1 VKQVFIQR
9 GRVLVREVPAPM
21 VGDRNILVRVSHS
34 CVSVGT
40 EMAGVRG
47 SSQSIYRRVLRH
59 PDKLRQAMELVRE
72 HGLIKVAGMARD
84 RSNTSLETGYS
95 AAGTV
100 IAVGRDVDGF
110 KVGDRVACGGAGV
123 SNHAEIIDVPC
134 NLAVAIPSRLGEDT
148 AATVALGAIALQGV
162 RRTSP
167 ALGETIVV
175 VGLGFLGQLTAQLL
189 RASGC
194 HVIGVDLDSERI
206 RIALENGMDAGVDPA
221 MGSYV
226 QRVHEL
232 TAGFGADAAIVT
244 AAGGSNQIISDAM
257 QACRKKG
264 RVVLV
269 GDVGLSLNRTDMY
282 QKELDFLIS
291 TSYGPGRYDAA
302 YESGGQD
309 YPLPYVRWTENRN
322 MEEYL
327 RMLAEGRISLKQIPS
342 RQFSVDLAPAAYEA
356 LKSEQ
361 GRPLLVY
368 LAYPERPEPV
378 KHRMA
383 ITTSPSRSGVIR
395 VAVIGA
401 GAFAQGTHLPNLAAL
416 SSQFALRAIVGSSG
430 ARAATVAAK
439 FGAEYVTTDVEEVLA
454 DPSVDLLLVS
464 TRHNL
469 HASMTLR
476 GLQAGKH
483 VFVEKPLATS
493 VEQLRQ
499 IDEFYKGRE
508 IAPVLM
514 TGFNRRFSP
523 AMKAAK
529 AALANRATPLMVS
542 YRMNAGYIPPDSWV
556 HGQEGGGRNIGE
568 ACHIYD
574 LFCFLVDADIK
585 DVCVSAIR
593 PRTKR
598 WVENDNFVAT
608 VAFVDGSVCS
618 LTYTAMGHASHS
630 KEQMECYADG
640 RVVSMDNFTSLT
652 VHAART
658 GRVRS
663 RRPEK
668 GHLEELQA
676 LASCIANGTAWPIPL
691 HHQLQA
697 TAISLEIE
705 RQISETGASPA
716 WPDIPNGSGTAT

>member
-1 VKQVFIQR
+1 MKQVFIQR
-9 GRVLVREVPAPM
+9 GRVLVKDVPAPM
-21 VGDRNILVRVSHS
+21 VGVRNILVRVSHS

-84 RSNTSLETGYS
+84 RSNVALETGYS

-100 IAVGRDVDGF
+100 VAVGSDVDGF

-123 SNHAEIIDVPC
+123 SNHAEVIDVPC
-134 NLAVAIPSRLGEDT
+134 NLAVTIPPGLSED
-148 AATVALGAIALQGV
+148 AASTVALGAIAMQGV
-162 RRTSP
+162 RRTNP

-175 VGLGFLGQLTAQLL
+175 IGLGFLGQITAQLL

-194 HVIGVDLDSERI
+194 RVIGVDLDPERI
-206 RIALENGMDAGVDPA
+206 RVALENGMDAGVDP
-221 MGSYV
+221 SLVNYV
-226 QRVHEL
+226 QRTHEL

-244 AAGGSNQIISDAM
+244 AAGGSNQIIGDAM

-269 GDVGLSLNRTDMY
+269 GDVGLGLNRADFY

-291 TSYGPGRYDAA
+291 TSYGPGRYDPM
-302 YESGGQD
+302 YEAGGQD

-327 RMLAEGRISLKQIPS
+327 RLIAEERISLTKIPS
-342 RQFSVDLAPAAYEA
+342 RQFPVDQAPRAYEA
-356 LKSEQ
+356 LKAEQ
-361 GRPLLVY
+361 GRPLLVVLSY
-368 LAYPERPEPV
+368 AERPEAV
-378 KHRMA
+378 TQTLSL
-383 ITTSPSRSGVIR
+383 TTSPSKPGIIR

-401 GAFAQGTHLPNLAAL
+401 GAFAQSTHLPNLAAL
-416 SSQFALRAIVGSSG
+416 SARYKLRAIVGRSG
-430 ARAATVAAK
+430 ARASTEAK
-439 FGAEYVTTDVEEVLA
+439 RFGAEYVTTDYEEVLA
-454 DPSVDLLLVS
+454 DSSVDLVLLA

-469 HASMTLR
+469 HTPMALR
-476 GLQAGKH
+476 ALQAGKH
-483 VFVEKPLATS
+483 VFVEKPLSTTL
-493 VEQLRQ
+493 EQLQQ
-499 IDEFYKGRE
+499 IDEFYQGKE
-508 IAPVLM
+508 LAPVLM

-523 AMKAAK
+523 AMQAAK
-529 AALANRATPLMVS
+529 AALANRATPLLVS
-542 YRMNAGYIPPDSWV
+542 YRMNAGYSPPDSWV
-556 HGQEGGGRNIGE
+556 HGTEGGGRNIGE

-585 DVCVSAIR
+585 DVRVAAVR
-593 PRTKR
+593 PRSKR

-618 LTYTAMGHASHS
+618 LTYTAMGHTSHP
-630 KEQMECYADG
+630 KERMEIYADG
-640 RVVSMDNFTSLT
+640 TVVSMDNFTSLT
-652 VHAART
+652 VQGARP
-658 GRVRS
+658 GRVSS

-676 LASCIANGTAWPIPL
+676 LASCIAHGTAWPISL
-691 HHQLQA
+691 QHQLQA
-697 TAISLEIE
+697 TAISLEVE
-705 RQISETGASPA
+705 RQITETCASPTL
-716 WPDIPNGSGTAT
+716 SGVPYESGAVE